1 MASFNDRIIATFRA
15 NKSVAGGPWQGKTLI
30 LLHHTGRRSG
40 RQYVTPALAAPDG
53 TTYVICGTLGGAPHD
68 PQWVANLEAATG
80 PATIALAGATVT
92 ADYEV
97 VLPAD
102 PRRPRQYGIWRD
114 NRPKAREYERM
125 TDRQFPV
132 VRLRLRSS
140 L

>member
-1 MASFNDRIIATFRA
+1 MVSFNDRIIAMFRA
-15 NKSVAGGPWQGKTLI
+15 NKGVVGGHWQGKTLI

-68 PQWVANLEAATG
+68 PQWVANLEAGTG
-80 PATIALAGATVT
+80 PATIELGGATMT

-97 VLPAD
+97 VRPAD
-102 PRRPRQYGIWRD
+102 PRWPRLYGIWRD
-114 NRPKAREYERM
+114 NWPEAREYERM

-132 VRLRLRSS
+132 VWLRLRSS